1 MKLKEDVIVEN
12 KYKVN
17 EIFLSIDGEG
27 YRTGLPVVF
36 VRLYGCNLNCSY
48 CDTRYSCE
56 QQEYKEMSLY
66 DILAQVLS
74 YGVPRV
80 TLTGGEPLIHPG
92 VKDLIVSLVANDI
105 EVNIETNGA
114 VDLDEFIE
122 FKYNSKVVF
131 TMDYKCKSSGMED
144 KMILSNLEFLQPK
157 DVIKFVVSNYNEM
170 EEMEYILEASKCKA
184 QVYVSPVFGA
194 IEPKELVEY
203 VLENK
208 LNNVKVQVQLH
219 KIIWEP
225 TKRGV

>member
-1 MKLKEDVIVEN
+1 MEN

-36 VRLYGCNLNCSY
+36 IRLYGCNLNCSY

-170 EEMEYILEASKCKA
+170 EKMEYILESGKCKA
-184 QVYVSPVFGA
+184 QPYVSPVFGA
-194 IEPKELVEY
+194 IEPSELVEY
-203 VLENK
+203 ILDNK

>member
-1 MKLKEDVIVEN
+1 MQN

-36 VRLYGCNLNCSY
+36 IRLYGCNLNCSY

-66 DILAQVLS
+66 DILVEVLN

-170 EEMEYILEASKCKA
+170 EKMEYILEASKCKA

-219 KIIWEP
+219 KIIWNP
-225 TKRGV
+225 NMRGV

>member
-1 MKLKEDVIVEN
+1 M
-12 KYKVN
+12 YKVN

-66 DILAQVLS
+66 DILVEVLN

-92 VKDLIVSLVANDI
+92 VKDLITSLVANDI

-144 KMILSNLEFLQPK
+144 KMILSNLVFLQPK

-184 QVYVSPVFGA
+184 QAYVSPVFGA
-194 IEPKELVEY
+194 IEPSELVEY

-219 KIIWEP
+219 KIIWNP
-225 TKRGV
+225 NMRGV

>member
-1 MKLKEDVIVEN
+1 MEN
-12 KYKVN
+12 RYNVN

-36 VRLYGCNLNCSY
+36 IRMYGCNLNCSY

-56 QQEYKEMSLY
+56 QQEYREMSLY

-170 EEMEYILEASKCKA
+170 EKMEYILESSKCKA
-184 QVYVSPVFGA
+184 QPYVSPVFGA
-194 IEPKELVEY
+194 IEPSELVEY

-219 KIIWEP
+219 KIIWNP
-225 TKRGV
+225 NMRGV

>member
-1 MKLKEDVIVEN
+1 MEHL
-12 KYKVN
+12 YKVN

-36 VRLYGCNLNCSY
+36 IRLYGCNLNCSY

-66 DILAQVLS
+66 DILVEVLS

-92 VKDLIVSLVANDI
+92 VKDLITSLVANDI

-170 EEMEYILEASKCKA
+170 AKMEFILESSKCKA
-184 QVYVSPVFGA
+184 QPYVSPVFGA
-194 IEPKELVEY
+194 IEPKELVDY
-203 VLENK
+203 VLDNK

-219 KIIWEP
+219 KIIWNPNE
-225 TKRGV
+225 RGV

>member
-1 MKLKEDVIVEN
+1 MEN

-27 YRTGLPVVF
+27 CRTGLPVVF

-56 QQEYKEMSLY
+56 GQEYKEMSLY
-66 DILAQVLS
+66 DILTEVLK
-74 YGVPRV
+74 YKVPRV

-92 VKDLIVSLVANDI
+92 VKDLITSLVANDI

-131 TMDYKCKSSGMED
+131 TMDYKCASSGMED

-170 EEMEYILEASKCKA
+170 EKMEYILESSKCKA
-184 QVYVSPVFGA
+184 QPYVSSVFGA

>member
-1 MKLKEDVIVEN
+1 MEN

-36 VRLYGCNLNCSY
+36 IRLYGCNLNCSY

-56 QQEYKEMSLY
+56 QQEYREMSLY
-66 DILAQVLS
+66 DILVEVLS

-92 VKDLIVSLVANDI
+92 VKDLIKSLVANDI

-170 EEMEYILEASKCKA
+170 TKMEFILESSKCKA
-184 QVYVSPVFGA
+184 QPYVSPVFGA
-194 IEPKELVEY
+194 IEPKELVDY
-203 VLENK
+203 VLDNK

-219 KIIWEP
+219 KRIWNPNE
-225 TKRGV
+225 RGV

>member
-1 MKLKEDVIVEN
+1 MEN

-36 VRLYGCNLNCSY
+36 IRLYGCNLNCSY

-170 EEMEYILEASKCKA
+170 EKMEYILESSKCKA

-194 IEPKELVEY
+194 IEPSELVEY

>member
-1 MKLKEDVIVEN
+1 MEN

-131 TMDYKCKSSGMED
+131 TMDYKCKSSGMEE
-144 KMILSNLEFLQPK
+144 KMILSNLVFLQPK

-184 QVYVSPVFGA
+184 QAYVSPVFGA

-208 LNNVKVQVQLH
+208 LSNVKVQVQLH

>member
-1 MKLKEDVIVEN
+1 MEN

-27 YRTGLPVVF
+27 CRTGLPVVF

-56 QQEYKEMSLY
+56 GQEYKEMSLY
-66 DILAQVLS
+66 DILVEVLN

-122 FKYNSKVVF
+122 FKYNSKVIF
-131 TMDYKCKSSGMED
+131 TMDYKCKSSGMQE
-144 KMILSNLEFLQPK
+144 KMILSNLVFLQPK

-170 EEMEYILEASKCKA
+170 EEMEYILEASMCKA

>member
-1 MKLKEDVIVEN
+1 MEN

-66 DILAQVLS
+66 DILVEVLS

-170 EEMEYILEASKCKA
+170 AKMEFILESSKCKA
-184 QVYVSPVFGA
+184 QPYVSPVFGA
-194 IEPKELVEY
+194 IEPKELVDY
-203 VLENK
+203 VLDNK

-219 KIIWEP
+219 KIIWNPNE
-225 TKRGV
+225 RGV

>member
-1 MKLKEDVIVEN
+1 M
-12 KYKVN
+12 YKVN

-36 VRLYGCNLNCSY
+36 IRLYGCNLNCSY

-66 DILAQVLS
+66 DILVEVLS

-92 VKDLIVSLVANDI
+92 VKDLITSLVANDI

-122 FKYNSKVVF
+122 FKYNSKVIF
-131 TMDYKCKSSGMED
+131 TMDYKCKSSGMEE
-144 KMILSNLEFLQPK
+144 KMILSNLVFLQPK

>member
-1 MKLKEDVIVEN
+1 MEN

-36 VRLYGCNLNCSY
+36 IRLYGCNLNCSY

-56 QQEYKEMSLY
+56 NSEYKQMSLY
-66 DILAQVLS
+66 DILVEVLS

-122 FKYNSKVVF
+122 FKYNSKVIF
-131 TMDYKCKSSGMED
+131 TMDYKCKSSGMEE
-144 KMILSNLEFLQPK
+144 KMILSNLVFLQPK
-157 DVIKFVVSNYNEM
+157 DVIKFVVSNYNEL
-170 EEMEYILEASKCKA
+170 EKMEYILESSKCKA
-184 QVYVSPVFGA
+184 QPYVSPVFGA
-194 IEPKELVEY
+194 IEPKELVDY
-203 VLENK
+203 VLDNK

>member
-1 MKLKEDVIVEN
+1 MEN
-12 KYKVN
+12 RYNVN

-36 VRLYGCNLNCSY
+36 IRLYGCNLNCSY

-56 QQEYKEMSLY
+56 KEEYREMSLY

-170 EEMEYILEASKCKA
+170 EKMEYILESSKCKA
-184 QVYVSPVFGA
+184 QPYVSPVFGA
-194 IEPKELVEY
+194 IEPSELVEY
-203 VLENK
+203 ILDNK

-219 KIIWEP
+219 KIIWNP
-225 TKRGV
+225 NMRGV

>member
-1 MKLKEDVIVEN
+1 MES

-36 VRLYGCNLNCSY
+36 IRLYGCNLNCSY

-56 QQEYKEMSLY
+56 NQEYKQMSLY
-66 DILAQVLS
+66 EVLVEVLN

-92 VKDLIVSLVANDI
+92 VKDLINSLVANDI

-170 EEMEYILEASKCKA
+170 EKMEYILESSKCKA
-184 QVYVSPVFGA
+184 QAYVSPVFGA

-203 VLENK
+203 VLDNG
-208 LNNVKVQVQLH
+208 LNDVKVQVQLH

>member
-1 MKLKEDVIVEN
+1 MEN

-66 DILAQVLS
+66 DILTQVLS

-157 DVIKFVVSNYNEM
+157 DVIKFVVSNYNEL
-170 EEMEYILEASKCKA
+170 EKMEYILESSKCKA
-184 QVYVSPVFGA
+184 QAYVSPVFGA

-219 KIIWEP
+219 KIIWNP
-225 TKRGV
+225 NMRGV

>member
-1 MKLKEDVIVEN
+1 MEN

-36 VRLYGCNLNCSY
+36 IRLYGCNLNCSY

-170 EEMEYILEASKCKA
+170 EKMEYILESSKCKA
-184 QVYVSPVFGA
+184 QAYVSPVFGA

-203 VLENK
+203 ILDNK